1 MIGRVDHV
9 GVAVRNLESAIER
22 YAELGLV
29 LDYMGTVPGA
39 GVRVAFLKAGDSQL
53 ELVEPLG
60 PDTAVGRFLEKR
72 GEGLHHI
79 AFATGSIVDELTRLS
94 EEGFELIDRAPRPG
108 ARGRTVAFVHPKS
121 AHGVLIEL
129 VQEAESPG

>member
-1 MIGRVDHV
+1 MIGRVHHV
-9 GVAVRNLESAIER
+9 GVAVRKLEPAIER
-22 YAELGLV
+22 YVELGLV
-29 LDYMGTVPGA
+29 LDYVDTVSGA
-39 GVRVAFLKAGDSQL
+39 GVRVAFLKAGDTHV

-60 PDTAVGRFLEKR
+60 RDTAVGRFLDKR

-79 AFATGSIVDELTRLS
+79 AFVTESIVDELARLS
-94 EEGFELIDRAPRPG
+94 GEGFELIDRAPRPG

-129 VQEAESPG
+129 VQEAGSPR